1 MAAVR
6 RALFPGSFDPM
17 TMGHLDLI
25 ERATRLFDHVVVA
38 ILRNQDKRALF
49 TLDERLAM
57 IAESCGGLVTS
68 GRVEVTAFDGLLVDF
83 ARRTGATA
91 VVRGLRSTTDFEYER
106 PMTLMNAHLA
116 PTVDTVFLLGAERY
130 AHVSSRLVKEV
141 AQLGGDITGLVP
153 EGVAARLR
161 ARLHGGQ
168 AG

>member
-49 TLDERLAM
+49 TLDERMAM
-57 IAESCGGLVTS
+57 IAESCGDLVTS

-153 EGVAARLR
+153 EGVAARVR